1 MDLNKLAADLSGLA
15 TDDVNALGDILKN
28 DYNSAVK
35 VVHDDLLGTGTSGD
49 AAAAIPPAGEANSGG
64 DPTGP
69 GTGPG
74 H

>member
-1 MDLNKLAADLSGLA
+1 MIDLNKIAADLSA
-15 TDDVNALGDILKN
+15 MAKEDVQALGEILKN

-35 VVHDDLLGTGTSGD
+35 VVHDDLLGTGSV
-49 AAAAIPPAGEANSGG
+49 G
-64 DPTGP
+64 DPQAADSTGP